1 MSDIARTLGVFLQ
14 GIDEEIWVKRGLI
27 GVTWIF
33 LSVFLIL
40 PVILVFRY
48 AFSLGLAAYLQSFL
62 TRDARSALALS
73 VFTAL
78 IVVPVNAVFGIIMA
92 WAIAKFEFRGKN
104 ILLTLLDVP
113 FAVSPVIAG
122 MMLLL
127 LFGSRGL
134 LGPWLQETGIRIVF
148 ARPGIVLATLFVT
161 LPFVARELIPL
172 MHAQGTEAEISSL
185 TLGATG
191 FQTFFRVTLPGI
203 KWGLLYGVLLSNARS
218 FGEFGAVSV
227 VSGHIRGQTNTIPLH
242 VEILFNDYQ
251 FAASF
256 AMASLLVF
264 LGLLTLFVKGFA
276 ESKENY
282 REH

>member
-1 MSDIARTLGVFLQ
+1 MINPSGSLRIFFR
-14 GIDEEIWVKRGLI
+14 GIDGGVLIRRGLI
-27 GVTWIF
+27 GITWAF
-33 LSVFLIL
+33 LSIFLIL

-48 AFSLGLAAYLQSFL
+48 AFSLGVVAYLQSFL
-62 TRDARSALALS
+62 TRDARSALGLS

-78 IVVPVNAVFGIIMA
+78 IVVPVNAVFGVVMA

-104 ILLTLLDVP
+104 ILLTVLDVP

-122 MMLLL
+122 MMFLL

-134 LGPWLQETGIRIVF
+134 LGPWLQEAGIRIVF
-148 ARPGIVLATLFVT
+148 ARPGIVLVTLFVT

-172 MHAQGTEAEISSL
+172 MHTQGTEAEISAL

-191 FQTFFRVTLPGI
+191 LQTFFRVTLPSI
-203 KWGLLYGVLLSNARS
+203 KWGLLYGILLSNARS

-227 VSGHIRGQTNTIPLH
+227 VSGHIRGKTNTIPLH

-264 LGLLTLFVKGFA
+264 LGVLTLIAKGIA
-276 ESKENY
+276 ESRENY